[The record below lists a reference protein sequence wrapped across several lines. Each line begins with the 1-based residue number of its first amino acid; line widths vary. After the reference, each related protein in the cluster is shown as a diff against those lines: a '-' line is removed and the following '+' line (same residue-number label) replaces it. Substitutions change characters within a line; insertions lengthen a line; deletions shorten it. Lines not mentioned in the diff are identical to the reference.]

1 MSTLFDVAPAAPA
14 PAPAAGARPLVIGL
28 DPSLTSFGIAGTD
41 WADALR
47 PTKLTGHTRLAWLLD
62 EVTDRTKEADLV
74 VIEGPAYGQQL
85 QAGHHERA
93 GLWWLIT
100 HALHRRNIPYAV
112 CNPHNRTIYATGRA
126 NPAQDQPK
134 TKRARIA
141 KGMVHTF
148 VVEHLGI
155 WCEGAGRYDAAD
167 AAVFAAMG
175 LDWLGYPLLELPVQ
189 QRRAL
194 DGVHWPTQTVAAH
207 NGSRAE

>member
-1 MSTLFDVAPAAPA
+1 MTLFDLTT
-14 PAPAAGARPLVIGL
+14 PAAGQTSCRPAAVNAPLVIGV
-28 DPSLTSFGIAGTD
+28 DPSLTSCGIAGAD

-47 PTKLTGHTRLAWLLD
+47 PKNLDGHQRLAWLLG
-62 EVTDRTKEADLV
+62 EVTDRVKEADLV

-100 HALHRRNIPYAV
+100 HALHKRGIPYAV

-126 NPAQDQPK
+126 NPAQDQPRE
-134 TKRARIA
+134 KRARIA
-141 KGMVHTF
+141 KGMVHSF
-148 VVEHLGI
+148 VVEELGI
-155 WCEGAGRYDAAD
+155 WCEGPGRYDAAD

-175 LDWLGYPLLELPVQ
+175 LDWLGYPLIAVPPQ

-194 DGVHWPTQTVAAH
+194 GTVHWPTDVPVVA
-207 NGSRAE
+207 R